1 MKKFLLGLLI
11 GLLIATPVA
20 ALATT
25 NGAIR
30 LIINGVDIT
39 PTMDV
44 APQIIDGRTM
54 VPARYVAENL
64 GATVKWDAATNSVM
78 ISSQEEQAQTETPE
92 KTYRQNEAINLGN
105 TEVKLLNTFTSTTRH
120 EFTANANEC
129 FFVIEFEVKTSA
141 KPTNGSYWQAL
152 SFFSQ
157 IGATD
162 GTTFQSGSI
171 LSKDILSIYPDT
183 ATKVVVCVSIPQ
195 DKEIAS
201 VTLQNPDGKNKAK
214 ILLAK

>member
-20 ALATT
+20 ALAAT

-30 LIINGVDIT
+30 LVINGVDIT

-64 GATVKWDAATNSVM
+64 GATVKWDAATNSVI
-78 ISSQEEQAQTETPE
+78 ISSQEEEAQTETPVE
-92 KTYRQNEAINLGN
+92 TYRPNETIPLGD
-105 TEVKLLNTFTSTTRH
+105 TEVKLLNTFTTTTRH

-141 KPTNGSYWQAL
+141 KPANGSYWQAL

-157 IGATD
+157 IDATD
-162 GTTFQSGSI
+162 GTIFQSGSI
-171 LSKDILSIYPDT
+171 LSKDIISIYPDT
-183 ATKVVVCVSIPQ
+183 TTTAVVCVSIPQ

-201 VTLQNPDGKNKAK
+201 ITLQNPDGQNKAQ
-214 ILLAK
+214 ILLAE